1 MPATRQPQRASPSPG
16 EGTSSLQDS
25 GSGQGCHLCSLP
37 PKDQFHRM
45 VELTAVA
52 RQAYKTML
60 ESVHQELAGEP
71 GPLVPASPLAQDPG
85 CPVEGGP
92 SAPAGA
98 EKPPH
103 SECWGGCGVTLSVWL
118 NPCRRPRAG
127 LRHLRAC
134 FSSSHRA
141 QVGLS
146 HRGALRIVRGWR
158 EVVPLCAA
166 AAHLAGLSLAG
177 PHSGH

>member
-1 MPATRQPQRASPSPG
+1 MPATRQPQWASPS
-16 EGTSSLQDS
+16 SLWDL
-25 GSGQGCHLCSLP
+25 GSGQGCHPCSLP

-52 RQAYKTML
+52 REAYKTML
-60 ESVHQELAGEP
+60 ESVHQELVGEP
-71 GPLVPASPLAQDPG
+71 GPLVPASPLARGPG

-103 SECWGGCGVTLSVWL
+103 SECWGGCGVTLSVQL

-134 FSSSHRA
+134 LSSSDGA

-146 HRGALRIVRGWR
+146 QRGALRIARGWR
-158 EVVPLCAA
+158 EVVHLCAA
-166 AAHLAGLSLAG
+166 AAYLAGLSLAG
-177 PHSGH
+177 PCPGH